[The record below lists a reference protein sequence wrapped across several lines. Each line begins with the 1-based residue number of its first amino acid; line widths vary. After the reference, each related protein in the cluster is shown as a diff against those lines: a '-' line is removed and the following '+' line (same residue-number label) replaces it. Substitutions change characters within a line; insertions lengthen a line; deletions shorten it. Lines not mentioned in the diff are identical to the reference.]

1 MSRQRGLVVAAFL
14 LSAATLAAPGAFGA
28 SMEAQQRADAFSC
41 RAAETSGLPS
51 DDVATAVD
59 IVCGELA
66 SVSGGAGAF
75 SVSVRPLGG
84 SVVLTVSRA
93 GAPDG
98 RSLVLDGFREV
109 PTAARRLAEAVV
121 RGQAVEDTQR
131 VDNLVESEGRELV
144 TRSGSVKFGLGV
156 VGLAGSQGA
165 GTGAGFSIGFGYE
178 TPRFAVPATL
188 RFARS
193 ADDEQEVGMF
203 AIDTG
208 GRYYFSRRDRSPFV
222 GGGLSVLYLSLSE
235 QRDDYRLYR
244 EDSHWG
250 PGLYAEAG
258 VQLLRLHRG
267 RLTANV
273 RADFPLYSL
282 HPEGY
287 DFEVSGRGT
296 RPVRIEEGSRYLVPV
311 TFGLTMSF

>member
-1 MSRQRGLVVAAFL
+1 MSRQSGLVVAAGL
-14 LSAATLAAPGAFGA
+14 VSVATVAAPGAFAAGVGMQQGSGA
-28 SMEAQQRADAFSC
+28 FRCGATEAP
-41 RAAETSGLPS
+41 GLPS
-51 DDVATAVD
+51 EDVATAVD
-59 IVCGELA
+59 IVCRELA
-66 SVSGGAGAF
+66 FVSEGVGAF

-84 SVVLTVSRA
+84 SVVLMVSRA
-93 GAPDG
+93 GAPEG
-98 RSLVLDGFREV
+98 RSLVLDGLREV

-121 RGQAVEDTQR
+121 RAQAVEETQR

-144 TRSGSVKFGLGV
+144 TRSGTVKFGLGV
-156 VGLAGSQGA
+156 VGLSAGQGS
-165 GTGAGFSIGFGYE
+165 GTGAGFSLGFAYD
-178 TPRFAVPATL
+178 TPSFAVPATL

-193 ADDEQEVGMF
+193 ADGEREVGTF

-208 GRYYFSRRDRSPFV
+208 GRYFLSRRDTSPFV

-235 QRDDYRLYR
+235 QGDDYRFYR

-258 VQLLRLHRG
+258 LQLLRLHRG
-267 RLTANV
+267 RLTASV

-282 HPEGY
+282 RPEGY
-287 DFEVSGRGT
+287 EFEAHGEDT
-296 RPVRIEEGSRYLVPV
+296 RPVRIEESRYLVPI